1 MAYDSGGGSDVPSGN
16 APSGNRGGSGGGG
29 SNAPSGDRGG
39 SGGGSTPQGRAPS
52 VTQGSTGPGGVPAN
66 STPSTPSS
74 GTTPGKV
81 PPIGSEDPY
90 TSTFTP
96 PTTPDWSTLDPQKY
110 ANTAKDIAQQAQQGA
125 TRAAISGARSTG
137 LNAGLSA
144 IAGANAASGTYGNV
158 LPSIYGET
166 GQLALGKTGQQSN
179 FNLGASGQQNQF
191 KIQQQQQQLTNML
204 AQQGYTQK
212 QGQWI
217 ALLIGQLLSGAGLL
231 KHAERGADAI
241 GFERGGDKVEAIV
254 GENGPERVLLPKG
267 ASVIPNIKDGYDMLA
282 HVVKYAKNGKH
293 AETPRGVSID
303 DSNKGV
309 ATLSMIDALNDKV
322 EKVMKYMQKVGA

>member
-1 MAYDSGGGSDVPSGN
+1 MP
-16 APSGNRGGSGGGG
+16 
-29 SNAPSGDRGG
+29 
-39 SGGGSTPQGRAPS
+39 
-52 VTQGSTGPGGVPAN
+52 

-74 GTTPGKV
+74 GTTAGKV

-96 PTTPDWSTLDPQKY
+96 PTTADWSTLDPQKY

-144 IAGANAASGTYGNV
+144 IAGANAASSTYGNV

-191 KIQQQQQQLTNML
+191 NIQQQQQQLTNML
-204 AQQGYTQK
+204 AQQGFSQ
-212 QGQWI
+212 QQSQWVL
-217 ALLIGQLLSGAGLL
+217 ALLGQALSSGGLL
-231 KHAERGADAI
+231 GKLATGGAL
-241 GFERGGDKVEAIV
+241 EGGSDKVEAIV

-267 ASVIPNIKDGYDMLA
+267 AAVIPNIKDGYDMLA